1 MMQMIYIPQTGKK
14 LLLYRYI
21 ELSSTAFHIIHNSLI
36 FLKNIQK
43 NIMIEQHNNIQKT
56 E

>member
-1 MMQMIYIPQTGKK
+1 MMQMIYIPHTGKK

-36 FLKNIQK
+36 FLKKYTKKYYDRAAQ
-43 NIMIEQHNNIQKT
+43 
-56 E
+56 